1 MSHTASY
8 TSRKKK
14 GFEFKKCGDF
24 TTEEGT
30 QEYRRQMNERN
41 RIATLRSGMGKIGAK
56 DDDGLNTAP
65 MATDLLLQK
74 PSAKGWNKKD
84 YIITLNAGAISKD
97 ADPFTRQ
104 ETYDQFQRT
113 PRCGDEASHQNTI
126 QTYRNGLTSGITNA
140 AKLSGSAARD
150 IITFEGSAAQITTP
164 SVTTNSDA
172 QATWNENNYRI
183 KLATR
188 KNDGASVIPKSMHDT
203 FARNQKCGDG
213 GFSVDDFKL
222 AKIEALQIKEKT
234 NGGSA
239 ARDVL
244 TQKGR
249 VD

>member
-1 MSHTASY
+1 MRGRST
-8 TSRKKK
+8 
-14 GFEFKKCGDF
+14 
-24 TTEEGT
+24 
-30 QEYRRQMNERN
+30 
-41 RIATLRSGMGKIGAK
+41 IAT
-56 DDDGLNTAP
+56 
-65 MATDLLLQK
+65 
-74 PSAKGWNKKD
+74 
-84 YIITLNAGAISKD
+84 Y
-97 ADPFTRQ
+97 
-104 ETYDQFQRT
+104 
-113 PRCGDEASHQNTI
+113 RCGLS
-126 QTYRNGLTSGITNA
+126 SGKTNA

-150 IITFEGSAAQITTP
+150 IITFEGSAAQTKTP

-222 AKIEALQIKEKT
+222 AKIEAMQIKEKT

>member
-1 MSHTASY
+1 MSY
-8 TSRKKK
+8 TAKKK
-14 GFEFKKCGDF
+14 REFQFKKCGDF
-24 TTEEGT
+24 TTEESNL
-30 QEYRRQMNERN
+30 EYRRQMNERN
-41 RIATLRSGMGKIGAK
+41 RIATLRSQNGMRKLDAK
-56 DDDGLNTAP
+56 EDDLNTAP
-65 MATDLLLQK
+65 LVPNVSQSEK
-74 PSAKGWNKKD
+74 ISEKGWNQKD
-84 YIITLNAGAISKD
+84 YVIKLNAGAVSKD
-97 ADPFTRQ
+97 ADPFIRQ

-113 PRCGDEASHQNTI
+113 PRCGDEASHQSTI
-126 QTYRNGLTSGITNA
+126 ETYRNGLSSGKTNA

-150 IITFEGSAAQITTP
+150 IITFEGSAAQTTTP

-172 QATWNENNYRI
+172 QASWNENNYRI
-183 KLATR
+183 KVATR
-188 KNDGASVIPKSMHDT
+188 KDGEGASVIPSYSHDT